1 MMETNCLGYTMDL
14 LQYFNNF
21 KTIVPNVNLIK
32 NIGYYNAPTGKGAK
46 KFRNLVTKNILL
58 Q

>member
-1 MMETNCLGYTMDL
+1 MMENKLLGYTMDL

-32 NIGYYNAPTGKGAK
+32 NIGYYNA
-46 KFRNLVTKNILL
+46 L
-58 Q
+58 QEKVLKV